1 MQSSSRWSAIVG
13 YSLVGA
19 ATQLVWLNFAGV
31 TTVAAARYGVSESAI
46 GWLAQVFPLLYV
58 VLAIPCGLALD
69 RWFRAAL
76 LAGAVLTAAGAAVRL
91 IGDDF
96 AWLLAGQILASIA
109 QPLVLNAVTGITGRY
124 LSPKHRP
131 TGIAIGTA
139 SIFAGMVIAFLLS
152 AIFTT
157 ESSLPTMLVLTAI
170 FCTASAL
177 ILMATLRS
185 KAPFHPAALHPT
197 TTPTASTAPT
207 AGPDSAAGLP
217 AAPQTSPL
225 AARAITPDTAIRPDA
240 ATPSYTASQDAG
252 LADAA
257 NPSTAVTPS
266 DAPPTVA
273 GSSTPPHA
281 ASGAPPDRPGRG
293 NLAVSWGDP
302 LIRRLCVLAIFPFGV
317 FVAMSTFAQALLQP
331 AGVSGG
337 TASTIL
343 LIQVVAGVLGS
354 ATIPILVARH
364 RAESTHLA
372 ISLTITAAACI
383 LLALAPGVVTGFV
396 AITLIGLLLL
406 PALPIV
412 LELVERRTGEAE
424 GTAAG
429 LIWMAGNLG
438 GLIVAVVVGLLVDH
452 PSAAF
457 LVMAA
462 IALIAVPGARSLRR
476 PIAAMRSQS
485 QL

>member
-1 MQSSSRWSAIVG
+1 MQIRSRWSAIVG

-31 TTVAAARYGVSESAI
+31 TTVAATRYGVSESAI

-69 RWFRAAL
+69 RWFRGAL
-76 LAGAVLTAAGAAVRL
+76 IAGAVLTAVGAVVRL

-96 AWLLAGQILASIA
+96 GWLLAGQILASIA

-124 LSPKHRP
+124 LQEKDRP

-157 ESSLPTMLVLTAI
+157 AASLPAMLIVSAVFCVVAAVVLI
-170 FCTASAL
+170 VAL
-177 ILMATLRS
+177 YTLELS
-185 KAPFHPAALHPT
+185 F
-197 TTPTASTAPT
+197 
-207 AGPDSAAGLP
+207 
-217 AAPQTSPL
+217 AAPGS
-225 AARAITPDTAIRPDA
+225 IRPDRSA
-240 ATPSYTASQDAG
+240 LS
-252 LADAA
+252 
-257 NPSTAVTPS
+257 
-266 DAPPTVA
+266 VA
-273 GSSTPPHA
+273 
-281 ASGAPPDRPGRG
+281 
-293 NLAVSWGDP
+293 WGDP

-317 FVAMSTFAQALLQP
+317 FVAMSTFAQALLEP

-343 LIQVVAGVLGS
+343 LVQVVAGVLGS
-354 ATIPILVARH
+354 ATIPILVARRH
-364 RAESTHLA
+364 AESLLLVV
-372 ISLTITAAACI
+372 SLTVTAAACV
-383 LLALAPGVVTGFV
+383 LLAVAPGAVSGFA
-396 AITLIGLLLL
+396 AITVIGLLLL

-438 GLIVAVVVGLLVDH
+438 GLVVAVAVGLLVDH
-452 PSAAF
+452 PFAAF
-457 LVMAA
+457 LVMAT
-462 IALIAVPGARSLRR
+462 IALIAVPGARSLHR
-476 PIAAMRSQS
+476 PIAALRSQS

>member
-1 MQSSSRWSAIVG
+1 MHNRSRWSAIVG

-69 RWFRAAL
+69 RWFRSAL
-76 LAGAVLTAAGAAVRL
+76 LAGAVLTAVGAAVRL

-96 AWLLAGQILASIA
+96 GWLLAGQILASIA

-124 LSPKHRP
+124 LTEKDRP

-152 AIFTT
+152 AIFT
-157 ESSLPTMLVLTAI
+157 SAASLPTMLVLTAI
-170 FCTASAL
+170 FCIASAL
-177 ILMATLRS
+177 VLAAALRS
-185 KAPFHPAALHPT
+185 KAPFDPASPHTDPAAL
-197 TTPTASTAPT
+197 ST
-207 AGPDSAAGLP
+207 
-217 AAPQTSPL
+217 
-225 AARAITPDTAIRPDA
+225 
-240 ATPSYTASQDAG
+240 
-252 LADAA
+252 
-257 NPSTAVTPS
+257 PSTASPTGPAAAAGHAVT
-266 DAPPTVA
+266 A
-273 GSSTPPHA
+273 GSPATPGELPHRHVR
-281 ASGAPPDRPGRG
+281 GA
-293 NLAVSWGDP
+293 LATSWGDP
-302 LIRRLCVLAIFPFGV
+302 LIRRLCVLALFPFGV

-343 LIQVVAGVLGS
+343 LVQVVAGVLGS

-364 RAESTHLA
+364 RAESTLLVV
-372 ISLTITAAACI
+372 SLTATAAACL
-383 LLALAPGVVTGFV
+383 LLAVAPGVITGFV

-438 GLIVAVVVGLLVDH
+438 GLIVAVIVGLLVGH

-476 PIAAMRSQS
+476 PIAALRSQS
-485 QL
+485 QP

>member
-1 MQSSSRWSAIVG
+1 MQIRSRWSAIVG

-58 VLAIPCGLALD
+58 VLAIPCGLVLD
-69 RWFRAAL
+69 RWFRAGL
-76 LAGAVLTAAGAAVRL
+76 VAGAVLTALGALVRL
-91 IGDDF
+91 IGDNF
-96 AWLLAGQILASIA
+96 GWLLAGQILASIA

-124 LSPKHRP
+124 LREKDRP

-152 AIFTT
+152 ALFTT
-157 ESSLPTMLVLTAI
+157 AAALPTMLVTTAA
-170 FCTASAL
+170 FCVLAAVVLVLAL
-177 ILMATLRS
+177 YRYPELQPEPATQPERDEP
-185 KAPFHPAALHPT
+185 APSLEDGVRPGTGA
-197 TTPTASTAPT
+197 
-207 AGPDSAAGLP
+207 
-217 AAPQTSPL
+217 PL
-225 AARAITPDTAIRPDA
+225 AVGARHDRGALA
-240 ATPSYTASQDAG
+240 AA
-252 LADAA
+252 
-257 NPSTAVTPS
+257 
-266 DAPPTVA
+266 
-273 GSSTPPHA
+273 
-281 ASGAPPDRPGRG
+281 
-293 NLAVSWGDP
+293 WGDP
-302 LIRRLCVLAIFPFGV
+302 LIRRLCILAIFPFGV
-317 FVAMSTFAQALLQP
+317 FVAMSTFAQALLEP
-331 AGVSGG
+331 AGVTGG

-343 LIQVVAGVLGS
+343 LLQVIAGVIGS
-354 ATIPILVARH
+354 ATIPILVVRR
-364 RAESTHLA
+364 RAESVLLM
-372 ISLTITAAACI
+372 ISLSATAAACV
-383 LLALAPGVVTGFV
+383 LLALAPGAFTGFV

-438 GLIVAVVVGLLVDH
+438 GLVVAVVVGLLVHH
-452 PSAAF
+452 PAAAF

-462 IALIAVPGARSLRR
+462 IAVIAVPGARSLRR

>member
-1 MQSSSRWSAIVG
+1 MTRAVTGSRWTAIAG

-31 TTVAAARYGVSESAI
+31 TTVAASRYGVSESAI

-58 VLAIPCGLALD
+58 VLAIPCGLILD
-69 RWFRAAL
+69 RWFRAGL
-76 LAGAVLTAAGAAVRL
+76 IAGAVLTAIGAVVRL

-96 AWLLAGQILASIA
+96 GWLLTGQIIASIA

-124 LSPKHRP
+124 LSPRDRP
-131 TGIAIGTA
+131 TGIAVGTA

-157 ESSLPTMLVLTAI
+157 SSELPAMLAVTAVFCVLA
-170 FCTASAL
+170 ALAL
-177 ILMATLRS
+177 IIAVRNQD
-185 KAPFHPAALHPT
+185 AFE
-197 TTPTASTAPT
+197 
-207 AGPDSAAGLP
+207 GPRQQPDRV
-217 AAPQTSPL
+217 
-225 AARAITPDTAIRPDA
+225 RADPRPDVVGA
-240 ATPSYTASQDAG
+240 
-252 LADAA
+252 LR
-257 NPSTAVTPS
+257 
-266 DAPPTVA
+266 VA
-273 GSSTPPHA
+273 
-281 ASGAPPDRPGRG
+281 
-293 NLAVSWGDP
+293 WGDP

-317 FVAMSTFAQALLQP
+317 FVAMSTFAQALLEP

-343 LIQVVAGVLGS
+343 LVNVVAGVLGS
-354 ATIPILVARH
+354 AVIPILVVRR
-364 RAESTHLA
+364 RAESAL
-372 ISLTITAAACI
+372 LVVNLGCTAAACV
-383 LLALAPGVVTGFV
+383 LLALAPGVLTGFV

-438 GLIVAVVVGLLVDH
+438 GLLVAVVVGLLVDH
-452 PSAAF
+452 PFAAF
-457 LVMAA
+457 LVMAV
-462 IALIAVPGARSLRR
+462 IALIAVPGARALRR
-476 PIAAMRSQS
+476 PIAELRALSQP
-485 QL
+485 

>member
-1 MQSSSRWSAIVG
+1 MRMRSQWPAIVG

-31 TTVAAARYGVSESAI
+31 TTVAADHYNVSESAI

-58 VLAIPCGLALD
+58 VLAIPCGLLLD
-69 RWFRAAL
+69 RWFRPAL
-76 LAGAVLTAAGAAVRL
+76 IAGAVLTALGALVRL

-96 AWLLAGQILASIA
+96 SWLLAGQILASIA

-124 LSPKHRP
+124 LSEKDRP
-131 TGIAIGTA
+131 TGIAVGTA

-157 ESSLPTMLVLTAI
+157 ASSLPTMLWVTAI
-170 FCTASAL
+170 FCVLSAVVL
-177 ILMATLRS
+177 AVVARRPGPFEPSNTTFTYFAYEPLTPQEALPTL
-185 KAPFHPAALHPT
+185 H
-197 TTPTASTAPT
+197 
-207 AGPDSAAGLP
+207 
-217 AAPQTSPL
+217 
-225 AARAITPDTAIRPDA
+225 
-240 ATPSYTASQDAG
+240 
-252 LADAA
+252 ADAA
-257 NPSTAVTPS
+257 PA
-266 DAPPTVA
+266 DAPA
-273 GSSTPPHA
+273 AQASASADSGSVPP
-281 ASGAPPDRPGRG
+281 GRPDRGA
-293 NLAVSWGDP
+293 LAAAWGDP
-302 LIRRLCVLAIFPFGV
+302 LIRRLCVLALFPFGV
-317 FVAMSTFAQALLQP
+317 FVAMSTFAQALLEP

-343 LIQVVAGVLGS
+343 LVNVIAGVLGS
-354 ATIPILVARH
+354 AIIPILVVRRH
-364 RAESTHLA
+364 AESTLLVV
-372 ISLTITAAACI
+372 SLTATAAACV
-383 LLALAPGVVTGFV
+383 LLALAPGVLTGFV

-429 LIWMAGNLG
+429 LIWMSGNLG

-452 PSAAF
+452 PTAAF

-462 IALIAVPGARSLRR
+462 IALIAVPGARALRR
-476 PIAAMRSQS
+476 PIAELRSQS
-485 QL
+485 QP

>member
-1 MQSSSRWSAIVG
+1 MRMTGPMTGSRWTAIVG

-31 TTVAAARYGVSESAI
+31 TTVAAAHYGVSEGAI

-58 VLAIPCGLALD
+58 VLAIPCGLVLD
-69 RWFRAAL
+69 RWFRAGL
-76 LAGAVLTAAGAAVRL
+76 IAGAVLTALGALVRL
-91 IGDDF
+91 VGDDF
-96 AWLLAGQILASIA
+96 GWVLAGQIVASVA

-124 LSPKHRP
+124 LSEKDRP
-131 TGIAIGTA
+131 TGIAVGTA

-157 ESSLPTMLVLTAI
+157 GDSLGAMLMVTAVFCVLA
-170 FCTASAL
+170 ALLL
-177 ILMATLRS
+177 ILALRNQGS
-185 KAPFHPAALHPT
+185 FEVVRLKADRGAL
-197 TTPTASTAPT
+197 
-207 AGPDSAAGLP
+207 
-217 AAPQTSPL
+217 
-225 AARAITPDTAIRPDA
+225 R
-240 ATPSYTASQDAG
+240 
-252 LADAA
+252 
-257 NPSTAVTPS
+257 
-266 DAPPTVA
+266 VA
-273 GSSTPPHA
+273 
-281 ASGAPPDRPGRG
+281 
-293 NLAVSWGDP
+293 WGDS

-317 FVAMSTFAQALLQP
+317 FVAMSTFAQALLEP

-343 LIQVVAGVLGS
+343 LVNVIAGVLGS
-354 ATIPILVARH
+354 AVIPILVVRR
-364 RAESTHLA
+364 RAESDLL
-372 ISLTITAAACI
+372 ILSLTATAAACV
-383 LLALAPGVVTGFV
+383 LLAFAPGVLTGFV

-438 GLIVAVVVGLLVDH
+438 GLVVAVIVGLLVDH
-452 PSAAF
+452 PTAAF

-462 IALIAVPGARSLRR
+462 IAISAVPGARALRR
-476 PIAAMRSQS
+476 PIAELRAQS
-485 QL
+485 AP